1 MKDEPVFP
9 SQPMERVHE
18 GMAVVDAAGK
28 RLGTVGLF
36 KMGDPEA
43 VTVAGNDPS
52 SAAVAGTGASLG
64 SALGIASPEPRVP
77 EPLRRDLLRVG
88 FIKLDGA
95 DVPED
100 ARYILAD
107 RVDHVS
113 GDTVHLG
120 PELTTARSASAAP
133 PPRRART
140 TVAVAEPVTGGAA
153 VLVAAPPW
161 DEDAP
166 PTRSRVM
173 AAGIGVAGGSLLGAF
188 GGALAWLFAQW
199 QRSRNER
206 PTRVRRQLQRLGK
219 TTPRSLHRSESRPWL
234 VPALGVGGML
244 ASAGAYLFWRSRH
257 EDGVGPWGSTGST
270 DTLERV
276 AQEGGRLQLVEEE
289 LQAQKRDVGGEVR
302 LSKEVVTEE
311 RSLDVPLTHEEI
323 VVQRRA
329 VDRQPT
335 TEPMGTNQEIEV
347 RATAEKVV
355 GVEKDTIVT
364 EEVRVGKRVEHET
377 EQVTDT
383 VRREVLRVEREGQ
396 GRAREESDVE
406 RERERPT
413 DRP

>member
-1 MKDEPVFP
+1 M
-9 SQPMERVHE
+9 
-18 GMAVVDAAGK
+18 
-28 RLGTVGLF
+28 
-36 KMGDPEA
+36 
-43 VTVAGNDPS
+43 
-52 SAAVAGTGASLG
+52 
-64 SALGIASPEPRVP
+64 
-77 EPLRRDLLRVG
+77 
-88 FIKLDGA
+88 
-95 DVPED
+95 
-100 ARYILAD
+100 
-107 RVDHVS
+107 
-113 GDTVHLG
+113 
-120 PELTTARSASAAP
+120 
-133 PPRRART
+133 
-140 TVAVAEPVTGGAA
+140 AEPVTG
-153 VLVAAPPW
+153 VAATSTAAPAW

-166 PTRSRVM
+166 QTRSRVM
-173 AAGIGVAGGSLLGAF
+173 AAGIGVAGGSLLGVF

-199 QRSRNER
+199 QRSRNEP

-219 TTPRSLHRSESRPWL
+219 GTPRSLRRSEGRPWL
-234 VPALGVGGML
+234 VPALGVGGLL
-244 ASAGAYLFWRSRH
+244 ATGGAYLFWRSRH
-257 EDGVGPWGSTGST
+257 EDGAGLWGSTGST

-276 AQEGGRLQLVEEE
+276 AREGGRLQLVEEE

-311 RSLDVPLTHEEI
+311 RSVDVPLTREEI

-335 TEPMGTNQEIEV
+335 TEPVGTNQEIEV

-364 EEVRVGKRVEHET
+364 EEVRVGKRVEQET